1 MLDSFIALLPE
12 TIETLSALWD
22 DQDYNG
28 LKTEVHKLH
37 GACCYTGLPRM
48 QHLANET
55 EISLKLGQHKLV
67 EENLPALI
75 AEARKVLNE
84 SKLNGSQS

>member
-37 GACCYTGLPRM
+37 GACCYTGLPLM
-48 QHLANET
+48 QHLAHET
-55 EISLKLGQHKLV
+55 ESALKLGQHNLV
-67 EENLPALI
+67 DEHLPALI
-75 AEARKVLNE
+75 AEAEKILRE
-84 SKLNGSQS
+84 SKSGL